1 MKHVW
6 MFTGLILVGLA
17 GCSSTDQRVAAKDSS
32 NQIVCEG
39 ETKLGSTIKRKSCM
53 TKLQAEEKK
62 RRSDQ
67 AMETIRNSPTST
79 INGIE

>member
-6 MFTGLILVGLA
+6 MLTGLILVALA
-17 GCSSTDQRVAAKDSS
+17 GCTSTDQRVAAKDDG
-32 NQIVCEG
+32 NKIVCEG

-67 AMETIRNSPTST
+67 TMETIRNSPTST